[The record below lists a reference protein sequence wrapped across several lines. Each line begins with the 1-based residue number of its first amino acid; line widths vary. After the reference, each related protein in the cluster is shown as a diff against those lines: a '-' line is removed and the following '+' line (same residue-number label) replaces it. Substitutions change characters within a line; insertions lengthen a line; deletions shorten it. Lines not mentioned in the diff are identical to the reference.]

1 MVNGMGVGFGS
12 SSAEL
17 TRPDTDSQFVNCLS
31 DNPLMNVQTFAIC
44 PLVDNRDRAE
54 EAEEDLVW
62 NATTSKRTVAKLC
75 VLWIIVIRKRVNSV
89 NKPCLLVSGIK

>member
-1 MVNGMGVGFGS
+1 MVHGMGVGFGS

-31 DNPLMNVQTFAIC
+31 YNPLMNVQTFTIC
-44 PLVDNRDRAE
+44 PLVDRDRPE
-54 EAEEDLVW
+54 EEVEEDLVW

-89 NKPCLLVSGIK
+89 NNPCLLVSGIK

>member
-1 MVNGMGVGFGS
+1 MVHGMGVGFGS

-31 DNPLMNVQTFAIC
+31 DNPLMNVQTFTIC
-44 PLVDNRDRAE
+44 PLVDRDRTE
-54 EAEEDLVW
+54 EEVEEDLVG

-75 VLWIIVIRKRVNSV
+75 VLS
-89 NKPCLLVSGIK
+89 CGLLS